1 MKINCYCNS
10 HKLFS
15 ECCEPYI
22 LGNKNAPTAE
32 SLMRSRY
39 SAYCVHDVN
48 YLMKTTHIT
57 TRKFHDKQE
66 TLAFASQNQW
76 IKLEIINASE
86 TTVEFKAFYLD
97 NNLKSQ
103 IHHEKSIFKEEERTW
118 FYVDG
123 EWF

>member
-1 MKINCYCNS
+1 MKNCYCNS
-10 HKLFS
+10 NKLFS

-22 LGNKNAPTAE
+22 LGIQKATTAE

-39 SAYCVHDVN
+39 SAYCIQNID
-48 YLMKTTHIT
+48 YIMTTTHIS
-57 TRKFHDKQE
+57 TRKFHDKQAIF
-66 TLAFASQNQW
+66 AFASQNQW

-86 TTVEFKAFYLD
+86 TTVDFKAFYID
-97 NNLKSQ
+97 SNLKAQ
-103 IHHEKSIFKEEERTW
+103 THHEKSTFKKEEGSW